1 MNTLFKEFDETPNNE
16 SKSMGSLMDKYQIG
30 TKKTKHEYEFQE
42 VCSDLEKDFGKLVW
56 TLPHK
61 IGFTPHKIKK
71 AGAIARKR
79 GVLKFPYLVGIIKNL
94 PDW

>member
-1 MNTLFKEFDETPNNE
+1 MNTLFDEYDETPTV
-16 SKSMGSLMDKYQIG
+16 K
-30 TKKTKHEYEFQE
+30 TKKLGLLMSSYQVKKSKHEYEYQE

-61 IGFTPHKIKK
+61 VGFTPYKIKK
-71 AGAIARKR
+71 AGGIARKR
-79 GVLKFPYLVGIIKNL
+79 GVLKYPYLVGVLKNL